1 MPTELVP
8 VADAATREAARRL
21 ITEYLEWVAAGARE
35 HYGLS
40 FDIAGMAASGGRF
53 YLVRHGDGFI
63 GVGGLKRLDPETVE
77 VQRMYV
83 QSTARGLGAGRLLLA
98 QLLADARAMGCRTAK
113 LESLKFLAA
122 AHGLY
127 RSAGFVEVQPYADNS
142 MKHYQDQA
150 ALDRYRASAVFMEL
164 KL

>member
-8 VADAATREAARRL
+8 VADAATREAAHRL
-21 ITEYLEWVAAGARE
+21 ISEYLEWVATGARE
-35 HYGLS
+35 RYGLS

-53 YLVRHGDGFI
+53 YLVRHASEFV
-63 GVGGLKRLDPETVE
+63 GVGGLKPLDPETAE
-77 VQRMYV
+77 LQRMYV
-83 QSTARGLGAGRLLLA
+83 RPAARGLGAGRLLLA
-98 QLLADARAMGCRTAK
+98 RLLADARAMGCRTVK

-127 RSAGFVEVQPYADNS
+127 RSAGFMEVPPYADNS
-142 MKHYQDQA
+142 MKDYQDPA